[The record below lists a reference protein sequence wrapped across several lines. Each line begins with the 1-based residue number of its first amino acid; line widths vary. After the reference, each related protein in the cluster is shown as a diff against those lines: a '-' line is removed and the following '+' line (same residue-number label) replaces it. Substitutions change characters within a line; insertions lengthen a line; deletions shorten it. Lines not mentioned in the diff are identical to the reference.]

1 MPPKAAKMT
10 VPIHG
15 EVLYHPPGWRLLF
28 KRQLSTT
35 IRATD
40 VSGDFAQK
48 LGLGAGVKAM
58 PHLCGDDEAKWVE
71 DYAEAFDGDEIS
83 QVATL
88 TRSTGIEAEEQE
100 EEEVRIGFL
109 ILNGMKATMQTE
121 LGIEIRGCSKLTLID
136 KLQRREVEEALGRA
150 TEAERSLAELQ
161 EELAKERG
169 NSQRFGQE
177 QAVQLQEA
185 LERERLER
193 EELQRQLELARLENV
208 FAEEERAQQRA
219 TNERESQRQQQ
230 DEYRRAEEKRRLEA
244 ARSAFAQAEAER
256 QAERR
261 RMGLEVEV
269 QWMLSFGGRLEGQ
282 ECGPANAYSS

>member
-1 MPPKAAKMT
+1 VDGRTKILRHPRNVLESKAAAKLQETYPSCVQTPMPPKAAKMT

-71 DYAEAFDGDEIS
+71 DYAEAFDGDEDEDDEGV
-83 QVATL
+83 QVVD
-88 TRSTGIEAEEQE
+88 RGIEAEEQE

-109 ILNGMKATMQTE
+109 ILNGMKVVELRDKCRE

-177 QAVQLQEA
+177 QAVQLQE
-185 LERERLER
+185 
-193 EELQRQLELARLENV
+193 
-208 FAEEERAQQRA
+208 
-219 TNERESQRQQQ
+219 
-230 DEYRRAEEKRRLEA
+230 
-244 ARSAFAQAEAER
+244 
-256 QAERR
+256 
-261 RMGLEVEV
+261 
-269 QWMLSFGGRLEGQ
+269 
-282 ECGPANAYSS
+282 